1 MGEPMDEPTRRKPGR
16 PKRAGPARV
25 TVVALKGSREWKA
38 WLDRFAGHCRLGL
51 ANTIEQSLVHYAQE
65 RGYRRPPKR

>member
-1 MGEPMDEPTRRKPGR
+1 MEEPKRRKPGR
-16 PKRAGPARV
+16 PKRVGLARE

-51 ANTIEQSLVHYAQE
+51 ADTIEQSRDHFAQE